1 MKKSFHQ
8 LIRLDR
14 SSFMS
19 FWSNIRR
26 DENLKIALAIFL
38 SSQIFE
44 LLLIKLSGGQFSF
57 LCSWDCTWYK
67 EIAAYGYDASP
78 FRHERQDAANW
89 AFFPV
94 LPLLVF
100 LFNSI
105 TGISHNLSI
114 LIISKLFLLVSIF
127 LFIYFCRRYNPKL
140 PAILCGAIVAFNPYS
155 LYGNAGYNEPIFL
168 SLTCAFFIFL
178 KDKKYIYAGLI
189 GAPLTAVRFVAI
201 SAVFSYLAG
210 ARNDF
215 FIAKPL
221 QRVSM
226 ALGLL
231 LIPLGLCL
239 FVLFLYFKTGDGL
252 AFIHIQKAWGHTL
265 MNPLAHLAGTFQGTR
280 FQQYLGLITLLGLF
294 GVIWMTIKG
303 RPELSIFL
311 FICIVLPLS
320 TGLTSMP
327 RYLFWQAPFLL
338 FMAEVLN
345 FKKLWM
351 FIFPSMIA
359 GLTFMYLAWL
369 RGDIFAASGA
379 AFVR

>member
-1 MKKSFHQ
+1 MKKSLYQ
-8 LIRLDR
+8 LIGLERTN
-14 SSFMS
+14 FMS
-19 FWSNIRR
+19 CWSIIRHN
-26 DENLKIALAIFL
+26 ENLKIALAIFI

-67 EIAAYGYDASP
+67 EIATHGYDASP

-89 AFFPV
+89 AFFPA
-94 LPLLVF
+94 LPFLVF
-100 LFNSI
+100 LLNLI

-114 LIISKLFLLVSIF
+114 LIISKVFFLISIF
-127 LFIYFCRRYNPKL
+127 LFIIFCKRYNPKL

-178 KDKKYIYAGLI
+178 KDKKYLYAGLI

-215 FIAKPL
+215 FIAKPP

-252 AFIHIQKAWGHTL
+252 AFIHIQKAWGHIL
-265 MNPLAHLAGTFQGTR
+265 MNPLAHLVGTSQGTR

-294 GVIWMTIKG
+294 GVVWMTMKR

-327 RYLFWQAPFLL
+327 RYLFWQAPFLF

-345 FKKLWM
+345 LKKLWI